1 MEPIKKPMTDDLPR
15 YLRRY
20 GLPEVSADHMRA
32 RLTAAGSR
40 PDDQDIE
47 GAYDSLIAA
56 WAAVRLDLSAATPGK
71 AAAHLA
77 ALCEISGATARWP
90 DAFLAETGDVD
101 ETTWQAF
108 QDAVMEARRMVTALP
123 HETPTVLPAPDLD
136 VPRTQDVVEGV
147 ASRVRR
153 LVDELRHPASVNAR

>member
-20 GLPEVSADHMRA
+20 GLPEIAVDHMSA
-32 RLTAAGSR
+32 RLTAARPG

-47 GAYDSLIAA
+47 GAYDSLVAA
-56 WAAVRLDLSAATPGK
+56 WAAVRLDLRAATPGK

-101 ETTWQAF
+101 EATWQAF
-108 QDAVMEARRMVTALP
+108 QKAVMEARRTVTALP
-123 HETPTVLPAPDLD
+123 RETPTVLPAPNLD
-136 VPRTQDVVEGV
+136 VPSTQAVVEGV
-147 ASRVRR
+147 AARVRR
-153 LVDELRHPASVNAR
+153 IVDDLRHPASVNLR